1 MTQANEERT
10 AAGDVDELCTDE
22 LPAIVGHHP
31 EHDRRRSG
39 GLAGGSDGPS
49 LAAVRVDHDLERA
62 VDSIGAGKLLFSIA
76 DALAKAL
83 KNPQAAA
90 RAYRILLARLEG
102 RTLDQIAR
110 REGVS
115 RERIRQVALRT
126 RRIVAANPE
135 LFEGFGGLEQAAHNE
150 ALGWDGRLRS
160 RWWRQGIGE
169 KPEATCV
176 GPIAC
181 ANAGSARRPGA
192 REGRPG

>member
-1 MTQANEERT
+1 MTQSNDERT
-10 AAGDVDELCTDE
+10 AAVGIDELCTAE
-22 LPAIVGHHP
+22 VRAIVGHHP
-31 EHDRRRSG
+31 DHDRRRSLGGPGTG
-39 GLAGGSDGPS
+39 GLAGGADGPS
-49 LAAVRVDHDLERA
+49 RAAAWVDHDLERA

-176 GPIAC
+176 GPKAS
-181 ANAGSARRPGA
+181 AVPARRLG
-192 REGRPG
+192 